1 MEYPE
6 DFGLSYSALL
16 CPAGDIERLSKRGSS
31 ILAVAKIVTLFL
43 IIMFSYPGVVR
54 AMKLSPETLVI

>member
-16 CPAGDIERLSKRGSS
+16 CPAGDIERLSKSGSS
-31 ILAVAKIVTLFL
+31 ILVVAKIVTLFL
-43 IIMFSYPGVVR
+43 IIMFSYPRVVR
-54 AMKLSPETLVI
+54 APETLVI